1 MAYAYNQPTA
11 YGSGN
16 HMMHQQQPQ
25 QQQPGMNFGM
35 MNPEMMNQFMAMQA
49 ALKGGKTP
57 SAATPAAGAKKKYV
71 QRKDRPDINIR
82 LIKSGGLD
90 YDYRNFDI
98 NKLKFTIPEAKLIN
112 PDDPSKGSARRG
124 EVLYNYG
131 TVEVPNWK
139 PFKLE
144 GPLEVFRYGVGERDK
159 TEKVDGVERPTG
171 EKQWSVCSY
180 MDKNDEAHQ
189 EYQKVLNQVYV
200 AFCRWCYFEP
210 KCGMKSMVDVN
221 SIDFS
226 VFYHDNPC
234 TNVKSLVSPEK
245 DKTPEKNIIVGG
257 QPRLYSK
264 CNPYGE
270 WRCMFTDSS
279 DPPVEIDLDVIN
291 ASITHGWALRSYST
305 YSIQGQG
312 PSASIADRF
321 QSMVVDHLEEK
332 GRTHQQSGRIR
343 SMQEQGNQK
352 NLELKDQVALIRAN
366 MQMQKKQADDLK
378 KQASDIDGKSE
389 QVQPRGELT
398 DASSTQP
405 TNMSLEPTGRG
416 SFSNSSYGGQDASV
430 PSASSFQPNYTAR
443 DPIGQDLAGQQF
455 GQAPGQPNFTTRDP
469 TGQNQSQPNFTA
481 RDPTGQNQGQFG
493 QASSQPNFTARDP
506 IGQNQG
512 PQYNYNQTARGG
524 AFYGDGS
531 SGVPPATPAVP
542 VSAPDTSMQVN
553 SFSNSNTGN
562 TIHYTAQQQEYYAK
576 MATAQQNA
584 QQNSNVPHF

>member
-16 HMMHQQQPQ
+16 HIVMNQQPQ
-25 QQQPGMNFGM
+25 QGMNFGM

-57 SAATPAAGAKKKYV
+57 SAATPATGAKKKYV

-82 LIKSGGLD
+82 LIKNGGLD
-90 YDYRNFDI
+90 YDYRKFDI

-189 EYQKVLNQVYV
+189 EYQKVLTQVYI

-210 KCGMKSMVDVN
+210 KCGMKAMVDPN
-221 SIDFS
+221 TIDFN
-226 VFYHDNPC
+226 VFYHDKPC
-234 TNVKSLVSPEK
+234 SNVKSLVSPEK
-245 DKTPEKNIIVGG
+245 DKTPEKNIVVGG

-270 WRCMFTDSS
+270 WRCIFTDSS
-279 DPPVEIDLDVIN
+279 DPPVEIDLEVIN
-291 ASITHGWALRSYST
+291 ASITYGWCLRSYST

-352 NLELKDQVALIRAN
+352 NLELKDQVALIKAN
-366 MQMQKKQADDLK
+366 MQQQKKQADDLK
-378 KQASDIDGKSE
+378 KQTSDIDSNPE

-398 DASSTQP
+398 DVSSTQP
-405 TNMSLEPTGRG
+405 TNMNLEPTGRG
-416 SFSNSSYGGQDASV
+416 SFSNYGSQDTST
-430 PSASSFQPNYTAR
+430 S
-443 DPIGQDLAGQQF
+443 QF
-455 GQAPGQPNFTTRDP
+455 GQSQNFTTRDP
-469 TGQNQSQPNFTA
+469 TGQDTSTS
-481 RDPTGQNQGQFG
+481 QFG
-493 QASSQPNFTARDP
+493 QGQQFGQSQNFTSRDP
-506 IGQNQG
+506 IGQNF
-512 PQYNYNQTARGG
+512 NNQTARTGV
-524 AFYGDGS
+524 FYGDG
-531 SGVPPATPAVP
+531 SGVPPATPAVS

-553 SFSNSNTGN
+553 SFPNTSN
-562 TIHYTAQQQEYYAK
+562 TIHYTPQQQEYYAK
-576 MATAQQNA
+576 MAAAQQNA